1 MNNTVKKITILGM
14 LLAAEVVASR
24 FISVSLPLVKIGFG
38 FLPLSI
44 TAMLFGP
51 LWAGAAAVL
60 SDFMVAMMGPYGYY
74 PPMAISALCTGIIY
88 GLFLHK
94 KPVTTWKIFLCV
106 ATQSILVSIFLQT
119 YWLTLLTGKG
129 YLALL
134 STRIAQNLITIPIDA
149 LCIRLVSTRVVD
161 MVEKGGIRISAQ
173 N

>member
-1 MNNTVKKITILGM
+1 M
-14 LLAAEVVASR
+14 
-24 FISVSLPLVKIGFG
+24 
-38 FLPLSI
+38 
-44 TAMLFGP
+44 
-51 LWAGAAAVL
+51 
-60 SDFMVAMMGPYGYY
+60 
-74 PPMAISALCTGIIY
+74 
-88 GLFLHK
+88 
-94 KPVTTWKIFLCV
+94 TTWKIFLCV

-134 STRIAQNLITIPIDA
+134 STRVAQNLITIPIDA